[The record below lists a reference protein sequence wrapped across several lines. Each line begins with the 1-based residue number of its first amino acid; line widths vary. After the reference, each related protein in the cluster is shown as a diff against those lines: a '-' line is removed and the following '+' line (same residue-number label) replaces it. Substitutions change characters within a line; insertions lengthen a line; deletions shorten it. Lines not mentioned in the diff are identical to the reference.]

1 MGNKVFTTEFRYKGT
16 TYSALISMR
25 PSGADHSVYVQL
37 NESALHQVVPDGE
50 FHFRIS
56 DGLRKAA
63 DPRSSVN
70 RELLQA
76 VREAVLRHI
85 KPTSELS
92 DPY

>member
-1 MGNKVFTTEFRYKGT
+1 MANNVFTTEFRYKGM

-37 NESALHQVVPDGE
+37 HDSALQRLVPDGE

-56 DGLRKAA
+56 EGLRKAP
-63 DPRSSVN
+63 DPKTSID
-70 RELLQA
+70 RELLQS

-85 KPTSELS
+85 KPPARLS

>member
-1 MGNKVFTTEFRYKGT
+1 MANNVFTTEFRYKGM

-25 PSGADHSVYVQL
+25 PSGEDHSVYVQL
-37 NESALHQVVPDGE
+37 NDRALHQVVPDGE

-56 DGLRKAA
+56 QGLRKAA
-63 DPRSSVN
+63 DPRTSVD

-85 KPTSELS
+85 KPSAQLS